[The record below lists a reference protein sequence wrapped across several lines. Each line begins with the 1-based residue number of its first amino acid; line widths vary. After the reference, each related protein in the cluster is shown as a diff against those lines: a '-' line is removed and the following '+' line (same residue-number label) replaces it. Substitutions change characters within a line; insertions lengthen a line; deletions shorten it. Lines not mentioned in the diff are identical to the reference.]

1 MSLAGGDGSQWPA
14 GVPPCRMVLLA
25 LWSCPSPLRPEWW
38 TPRESILG
46 PSSLL
51 PCLHPLRAAEQRS
64 QAIGIN
70 PYFSCTLA
78 ITENNLASVSS
89 WVVLRLRHLKTTPG
103 VVSLQSAVVLVSC
116 NYFPPDP
123 SSPLLLCSS
132 SRFIRSHHTAGLSSS
147 SLLPLLWRSLQN

>member
-1 MSLAGGDGSQWPA
+1 MACRRSSLQAFLPA
-14 GVPPCRMVLLA
+14 GWCCRLSGPARLH
-25 LWSCPSPLRPEWW
+25 CGPSDEHP
-38 TPRESILG
+38 ESILG

-103 VVSLQSAVVLVSC
+103 VVSLQSVVVLVSC

-147 SLLPLLWRSLQN
+147 SLLPLL